1 VKLNDLIDV
10 PTLKRHRLAMGCA
23 LGIVVLALVET
34 ANALLAP
41 LTAPSDGDWRKA
53 AVQVRA
59 GFRPGDLI
67 VAAPAWA
74 DPLVRQHLGDLIPLP
89 VAGRMDAARF
99 GRIWEVAQRGSKA
112 PEVAGA
118 KVEETGRHGG
128 LTVRRY
134 QREPAHVLFDFVA
147 DWNRASVSRNLGG
160 GQVNFCNPLGDR
172 FQCPDVPGSPIKPDL
187 LEIDTTPRW
196 ALGVPMVGSATTA
209 MEYDRVPLGRELVV
223 GVGLHNVWLRKAAKG
238 TVTVRVLVAGR
249 ELGRLQAGSM
259 TGWTLRKLDTAGL
272 AGQTATVRFEITA
285 DDPNSRHLGLAAE
298 ARQ

>member
-1 VKLNDLIDV
+1 MKLTDLIDV
-10 PTLKRHRLAMGCA
+10 PTLKRHRLAAACA
-23 LGIVVLALVET
+23 LGIVVLALLET

-41 LTAPSDGDWRKA
+41 LAAPSDGDWRKA
-53 AVQVRA
+53 AAQVRA

-74 DPLVRQHLGDLIPLP
+74 DPLLRQHLGDLIPLP
-89 VAGRMDAARF
+89 VAGRMDAARY
-99 GRIWEVAQRGSKA
+99 GRIWEISQRGDTA

-118 KVEETGRHGG
+118 KVEETGRHGR

-134 QREPAHVLFDFVA
+134 QREPARVLFDFVA
-147 DWNRASVSRNLGG
+147 DWSHATVSRNLGG
-160 GQVNFCNPLGDR
+160 DQVNFCNPLGDR

-187 LEIDTTPRW
+187 LEIDTSPRW
-196 ALGVPMVGSATTA
+196 SLGVPMVGSATTVL
-209 MEYDRVPLGRELVV
+209 EYDHVPLGRELAV

-249 ELGRLQAGSM
+249 ELGNLQAGSM
-259 TGWTLRKLDTAGL
+259 GGWSVRKLDTAGL

-285 DDPNSRHLGLAAE
+285 NDPNSRHLGLAAE

>member
-1 VKLNDLIDV
+1 MKLNDLIDV
-10 PTLKRHRLAMGCA
+10 PTLKRHRLAAVCV

-41 LTAPSDGDWRKA
+41 LAAPSDADWRKA
-53 AVQVRA
+53 AAQVRA

-67 VAAPAWA
+67 VAAPDWA
-74 DPLVRQHLGDLIPLP
+74 DPLLRQHLGDLIPLP
-89 VAGRMDAARF
+89 VAGRMDAARYA
-99 GRIWEVAQRGSKA
+99 RVWEIAQRGQNA

-134 QREPAHVLFDFVA
+134 QREAATVLFDFVA
-147 DWNRASVSRNLGG
+147 EWSHAGVSRDLGG
-160 GQVNFCNPLGDR
+160 GQVNFCNPAGDR
-172 FQCPDVPGSPIKPDL
+172 FLCPDVPGSPIKPDL
-187 LEIDTTPRW
+187 LEIDTSPRW
-196 ALGVPMVGSATTA
+196 TLGVPMVGSATTVI
-209 MEYDRVPLGRELVV
+209 EYERVPLGRTLAV

-259 TGWTLRKLDTAGL
+259 TGWTLRTLDTSGL
-272 AGQTATVRFEITA
+272 AGHTAPVRFEITA
-285 DDPNSRHLGLAAE
+285 DNPHSRHLGLAAE
-298 ARQ
+298 ARS